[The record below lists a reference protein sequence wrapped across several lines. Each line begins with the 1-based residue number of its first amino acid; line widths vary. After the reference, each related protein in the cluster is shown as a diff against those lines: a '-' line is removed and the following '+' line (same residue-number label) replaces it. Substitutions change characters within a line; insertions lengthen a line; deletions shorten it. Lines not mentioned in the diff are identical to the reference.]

1 MFIYRFFR
9 EDCLTFEMSSGSAGK
24 DSESGSHFQPGLR
37 RPLQSTQEKLQNG
50 LGMISKF
57 RISSVFCKIS
67 NIYIFFCGLNLF
79 YLLYSN
85 SMLYYQLIFKY
96 VLKNENL
103 PRQNIQWH
111 LLHSEMSIFCEWN
124 LLHVGMNQERLAYF

>member
-1 MFIYRFFR
+1 MYIFFFFYKIFVSYFVRVNYNIKTVFIYRFFR

-57 RISSVFCKIS
+57 RISSVFCTIS
-67 NIYIFFCGLNLF
+67 NIFLFF
-79 YLLYSN
+79 
-85 SMLYYQLIFKY
+85 
-96 VLKNENL
+96 
-103 PRQNIQWH
+103 
-111 LLHSEMSIFCEWN
+111 
-124 LLHVGMNQERLAYF
+124 LA